1 MQKLLGLIRPRLFI
15 FAFIYFAL
23 GDRSKNML
31 LQFMSQSVLPMFLR
45 HFMVSG
51 LTFRSL
57 IHFELVYN
65 VIPIKRPMTFFTEL
79 KQITLKFMWNHRRPQ
94 IAKKF

>member
-1 MQKLLGLIRPRLFI
+1 MVSFATQKLLGLIRPRLFI

-23 GDRSKNML
+23 GDRSKNIL
-31 LQFMSQSVLPMFLR
+31 LQFLSESVLPMFFR
-45 HFMVSG
+45 HFTVSG

-65 VIPIKRPMTFFTEL
+65 VIPIKRPMMFFTKL
-79 KQITLKFMWNHRRPQ
+79 K
-94 IAKKF
+94 